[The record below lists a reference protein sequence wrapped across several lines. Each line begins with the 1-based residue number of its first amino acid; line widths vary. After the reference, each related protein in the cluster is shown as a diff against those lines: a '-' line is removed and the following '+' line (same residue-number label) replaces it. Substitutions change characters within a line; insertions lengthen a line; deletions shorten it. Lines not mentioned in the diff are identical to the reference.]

1 MSDPE
6 KELGKAG
13 EERAALYLKRQCGY
27 RILQRNYRTRLGEID
42 IIARDCDTIV
52 FVEVKTRRS
61 LCYGY
66 PAEAVAQHKQFKLKI
81 TAQSYMSR
89 YRLWD
94 VPCRFDVIEVMPGPG
109 GALRLHHIR
118 HAFWPGM

>member
-66 PAEAVAQHKQFKLKI
+66 PAEAVAQHKQFKL
-81 TAQSYMSR
+81 
-89 YRLWD
+89 RLCHNKWLI
-94 VPCRFDVIEVMPGPG
+94 FDEK
-109 GALRLHHIR
+109 
-118 HAFWPGM
+118 

>member
-1 MSDPE
+1 MSDSE

-13 EERAALYLKRQCGY
+13 EERAALYLKCQCGY

-81 TAQSYMSR
+81 TAQSYMAR